1 MPKLQKNKKVLVLA
15 AHPDDETL
23 GCGATIARL
32 AKEGAHI
39 KLLTFTD
46 GVSARPLTKSP
57 VANRNHKLFDVC
69 EKLGIEDYMYAN
81 YPDNRL
87 DIISLLDKT
96 RYIENNVDFVPDLIF
111 THHPGCL
118 NIDHKHVYEAT
129 LTAFRPQNGSKQKI
143 LSYYVPSSTDFNP
156 RNDFRGNVYFDVS
169 STYKIKLE
177 CLKENYD
184 EEMREYPHT
193 RSYENIENLMKV
205 WGSEVGLKY
214 AEKFELIREVTDEL

>member
-1 MPKLQKNKKVLVLA
+1 MPKSLKNKKILVLA

-46 GVSARPLTKSP
+46 GVSARPPKKVPFT
-57 VANRNHKLFDVC
+57 NRNQKLFDVC
-69 EKLGIEDYMYAN
+69 EKLGISDYMYAN

-96 RYIENNVDFVPDLIF
+96 RYIENNVDFIPDIIF
-111 THHPGCL
+111 THHPNCL

-129 LTAFRPQNGSKQKI
+129 LTAFRPQFGHKQTI
-143 LSYYVPSSTDFNP
+143 LSYYVPSSTDYNP
-156 RNDFRGNVYFDVS
+156 QNSFRGNVYYDVS

-214 AEKFELIREVTDEL
+214 AEKFELIREVI